1 MSDER
6 DDLAPETWMA
16 EPHGGPFGA
25 VMPPIYQSSLFTFDS
40 YADFEARMAGQS
52 NRPLYTRVQNPTVQA
67 FEAMMARLEHGE
79 AAVGFASGMAAIS
92 SALLALVPPGGTIA
106 CVEHV
111 YPDAYRLMER
121 MLKPMGITV
130 RYHPVKDF
138 ETDPD
143 LMAGATL
150 AYLESPTSMMFQVA
164 DLRRIA
170 ENARRHGCLTLVDN
184 SWASPVFQQ
193 PLTLGI
199 DAVVH
204 SASKYIS
211 GHSDTVAGVVVSSAD
226 IVGRLRDLTL
236 PLLGGKLAPFEAWLL
251 VRGLRTLDAR
261 MRAHE
266 RTANIFIDRLA
277 GCPDVTAI
285 HSPGANSAPGLQ
297 GRSGLMSIELA
308 ESIDIPAFADALN
321 LFRLGVSWGGFES
334 LVVPAGITL
343 KQAGEANSA
352 RAFGV
357 PERLVRLSLGLE
369 NADDLWRDVENAL
382 NAARR

>member
-1 MSDER
+1 MSERPDEF
-6 DDLAPETWMA
+6 APETWMA
-16 EPHGGPFGA
+16 APDGGPFGA

-40 YADFEARMAGQS
+40 YAEFEARMAGES
-52 NRPLYTRVQNPTVQA
+52 DKPLYTRVQNPTVHA
-67 FEAMMARLEHGE
+67 FETMMARLEQGE

-121 MLKPMGITV
+121 LLRPMGITI

-150 AYLESPTSMMFQVA
+150 AYLESPTTMMFQVA

-277 GCPDVTAI
+277 ARSEVTAI
-285 HSPGANSAPGLQ
+285 HSPGANSVPGLQ

-308 ESIDIPAFADALN
+308 EDIDIPAFADALR

-352 RAFGV
+352 RVFGV

-369 NADDLWRDVENAL
+369 NTDDLWRDMENAL
-382 NAARR
+382 NTARK